1 MNFQKCGKAEGKIN
15 ETCKDLV
22 PYKGGAFVIAPVSII
37 MLPSFLSCEVNLWS
51 HLFIFSLFLCLPNSN
66 LMQCSHDGSCPLVK
80 SGKYCHFVQ
89 RLQRTTS
96 QRAYKVLPNYIL
108 HYLRARFMSQA
119 CYRSTLIYQKKDM
132 EFIELVIEL

>member
-1 MNFQKCGKAEGKIN
+1 M
-15 ETCKDLV
+15 

-37 MLPSFLSCEVNLWS
+37 MAFLLVFFLVRSTYGAAFSF
-51 HLFIFSLFLCLPNSN
+51 FSLFLCLPNSN

-96 QRAYKVLPNYIL
+96 QRAYKVLSHYIL